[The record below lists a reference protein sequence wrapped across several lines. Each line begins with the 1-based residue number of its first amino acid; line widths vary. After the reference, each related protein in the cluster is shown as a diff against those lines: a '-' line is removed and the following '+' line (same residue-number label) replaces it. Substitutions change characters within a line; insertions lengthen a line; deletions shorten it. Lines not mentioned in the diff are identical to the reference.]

1 MDERQR
7 RPAQR
12 SSAGASS
19 AKKRSASG
27 STAKKPAGSTA
38 ERSTAGTK
46 KKKRQKV
53 RFRNK
58 NLKYQLL
65 TVAAVVLAVVLCLVV
80 FFRVKHINVFNQG
93 KTPLTAQT
101 ETEAPEEASQKH
113 AYYNEEEIRAA
124 CGIEEG
130 DNLLTISKEA
140 VAASVMAELPYVSEV
155 TVQRVIPG
163 TVNIT
168 VSEFEIT
175 YAIRDTSDGWWL
187 MNRDG
192 KILEKTDE
200 AEAKSHLN
208 IEGLRVVEPTPG
220 QLIEAEEAEDMAEQ
234 SAKRT
239 SVISILQ
246 LLEGYD
252 YCKQIVSVDVSTS
265 YDIELWYGTQ
275 YQIRIGNTEQIDYK
289 LAYLD
294 GVLKQLQSYQSGV
307 IDLTFAQDNAAR
319 FQPFN

>member
-1 MDERQR
+1 M
-7 RPAQR
+7 
-12 SSAGASS
+12 
-19 AKKRSASG
+19 
-27 STAKKPAGSTA
+27 
-38 ERSTAGTK
+38 K

-53 RFRNK
+53 RLRNK

-93 KTPLTAQT
+93 QVQLTDP
-101 ETEAPEEASQKH
+101 PEETGVHH
-113 AYYNEEEIRAA
+113 AYYTEDEIRAA
-124 CGIEEG
+124 CGIETG

-168 VSEFEIT
+168 VSEFDVT
-175 YAIRDTSDGWWL
+175 YAIQDTVGGWWL

-200 AEAKSHLN
+200 AEAKSHLR
-208 IEGLRVVEPTPG
+208 IEGLRADAPAPG
-220 QLIEAEEAEDMAEQ
+220 KVIEAEEAEDMAEQ

-246 LLEGYD
+246 LLENYN
-252 YCKQIVSVDVSTS
+252 YCKQIVTVDVSTS

-275 YQIRIGNTEQIDYK
+275 YQIRIGNTEQLEYK
-289 LAYLD
+289 LSYLD
-294 GVLKQLQSYQSGV
+294 GVLKQLQSYQSGI
-307 IDLTFAQDNAAR
+307 IDLTFTEENAAR